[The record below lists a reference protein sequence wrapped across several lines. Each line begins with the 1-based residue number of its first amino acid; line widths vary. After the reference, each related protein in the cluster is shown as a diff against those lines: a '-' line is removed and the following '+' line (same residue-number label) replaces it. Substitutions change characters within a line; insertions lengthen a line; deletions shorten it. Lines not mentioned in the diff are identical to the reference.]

1 MKSRRTFHVEF
12 RRRIDVELTN
22 MCTFGW
28 KLIMEIDKK
37 MKHVKL
43 QYDINREVAKIS
55 GLSSDKIDKYEYFKY
70 EDVLPSDQS
79 RMID

>member
-1 MKSRRTFHVEF
+1 
-12 RRRIDVELTN
+12 
-22 MCTFGW
+22 
-28 KLIMEIDKK
+28 MEIDKK